1 MGRAGRGG
9 RRGESELLYRYS
21 EVFRSLLV
29 VADGLLVAVAWLAA
43 RALCQAFGWWPGAE
57 DDAREHAWL
66 LVAVVPLF
74 LLLFRGRRLYQP
86 QRTGSLLHEAGGVIQ
101 ATAMGVVLFVA
112 LSFFAGS
119 PLRSR
124 AAVVV
129 FSLLAPGAVIAF
141 RSVGRVG
148 LRALRRRGKNLR
160 FVLVVG
166 AGQLACE
173 IIERIHAHP
182 EAGLRVLGVLAD
194 AGRGGRTH
202 VAGIPIVGGLA
213 QLKEVLHAGDRVDQ
227 VIISLPQAEHDALEK
242 VLADLDDEMV
252 SVRLVPDLLQVTT
265 LRSSVESL
273 DGLPIIGLRESPMV
287 GWASVKKRA
296 FDLAVCAVV
305 APPALLL
312 GLAIAAGVWLTS
324 GGPVL
329 FRQDRTGLDGRVF
342 PMLKFRS
349 MRHDAEAGSGPVW
362 SRRDDPR
369 RTRLGAWLRRTNLDE
384 LPQLWNVLRGDMS
397 LVGPRPERPVF
408 IEEFRREIPGYM
420 LRHKVKAGLTG
431 WAQVHGWRGDTSLH
445 ERVEHDLYYVQNWSL
460 GLDVR
465 ILLMTLFRGGRN
477 AH

>member
-1 MGRAGRGG
+1 M
-9 RRGESELLYRYS
+9 LYRYS
-21 EVFRSLLV
+21 EVFRTLLV
-29 VADGLLVAVAWLAA
+29 LADGLLVAAAWLAA
-43 RALCQAFGWWPGAE
+43 RQISHRLGWWPGAAA
-57 DDAREHAWL
+57 DAQEHAWL

-129 FSLLAPGAVIAF
+129 FSGLAPAGVIAF
-141 RSVGRVG
+141 RSAGRVG

-166 AGQLACE
+166 AGQLAKE
-173 IIERIHAHP
+173 IVQRIHAHP

-194 AGRGGRTH
+194 AGRGGRASL
-202 VAGIPIVGGLA
+202 AGIPIVGGIA

-227 VIISLPQAEHDALEK
+227 VIIALPQSENSSLEK

-252 SVRLVPDLLQVTT
+252 SVKLVPDLLQVTT

-287 GWASVKKRA
+287 GWAAVKKRA
-296 FDLAVCAVV
+296 FDLVVCAVV
-305 APPALLL
+305 APPAAVL
-312 GLAIAAGVWLTS
+312 GLAIAAGIWLTS
-324 GGPVL
+324 GRPVL
-329 FRQDRTGLDGRVF
+329 YRQERTGLDGRSF
-342 PMLKFRS
+342 RILKFRS
-349 MRHDAEAGSGPVW
+349 MRRDAEGHSGPVW

-369 RTRLGAWLRRTNLDE
+369 RTRLGAWLRRSNLDE
-384 LPQLWNVLRGDMS
+384 LPQLWNVIRGDMS

-465 ILLMTLFRGGRN
+465 ILLMTIFRGGRN

>member
-1 MGRAGRGG
+1 
-9 RRGESELLYRYS
+9 LLYRYS
-21 EVFRSLLV
+21 EVFRTLLV
-29 VADGLLVAVAWLAA
+29 LADGLLVAAAWLAA
-43 RALCQAFGWWPGAE
+43 RQISHRLGWWPGAAA
-57 DDAREHAWL
+57 DAQEHAWL

-129 FSLLAPGAVIAF
+129 FSGLAPAGVIAF
-141 RSVGRVG
+141 RSAGRVG

-166 AGQLACE
+166 AGQLAKE
-173 IIERIHAHP
+173 IVQRIHAHP

-194 AGRGGRTH
+194 AGRGGRASL
-202 VAGIPIVGGLA
+202 AGIPIVGGIA

-227 VIISLPQAEHDALEK
+227 VIIALPQSENSSLEK

-252 SVRLVPDLLQVTT
+252 SVKLVPDLLQVTT

-287 GWASVKKRA
+287 GWAAVKKRA
-296 FDLAVCAVV
+296 FDLVVCAVV
-305 APPALLL
+305 APPAAVL
-312 GLAIAAGVWLTS
+312 GLAIAAGIWLTS
-324 GGPVL
+324 GRPVL
-329 FRQDRTGLDGRVF
+329 YRQERTGLDGRSF
-342 PMLKFRS
+342 RILKFRS
-349 MRHDAEAGSGPVW
+349 MRRDAEGHSGPVW

-369 RTRLGAWLRRTNLDE
+369 RTRLGAWLRRSNLDE
-384 LPQLWNVLRGDMS
+384 LPQLWNVIRGDMS

-465 ILLMTLFRGGRN
+465 ILLMTIFRGGRN